1 MLFTLAWRNLWRN
14 RRRTLI
20 TAASVFVAVVLSLAM
35 RSMQIGSYDKMV
47 RDVVENYTG
56 YVQVHARGYWDDK
69 TIENTFATDSA
80 LMRTVRR
87 TEGVTGVV
95 PRLESFA
102 LASAGVRTR
111 GVQVVGIAPRTETS
125 LTGLR
130 EKVAQGTYLETG
142 DTAALVTEGLA
153 EYLRLTVG
161 DTIVLLG
168 QGYRGVS
175 AAAKFAVGG
184 IVDLASP
191 ELNDRTVYLPL
202 EAAQYMYAAPDRLT
216 SLALDIADYRDASEV
231 ASRLRDAL
239 ESDRYEVMVWSEMLT
254 QLVQQIRADN
264 AGGIIMIGILYMIIA
279 FGIFGTVTMMTAE
292 RRREFGVVLAV
303 GMQRRDLSVM
313 LFVETVFIAILGVA
327 AGIVASIPLLA
338 YFAANPIRLTGDLA
352 TTMIEFGIEPVLP
365 WSMDPSIFVNNGMVV
380 LIVAVLCS
388 LYPYFVIRGLEVPSA
403 LRGE

>member
-1 MLFTLAWRNLWRN
+1 MLLTLAWRNLWRN

-20 TAASVFVAVVLSLAM
+20 TAASVFIAVVLSLAM
-35 RSMQIGSYDKMV
+35 RSMQVGSYDKMV

-56 YVQVHARGYWDDK
+56 YLQVHARGYWDDK
-69 TIENTFATDSA
+69 TIEHTFVADSA
-80 LMRTVRR
+80 LMRTVRE
-87 TEGVTGVV
+87 TDGVTGVV

-111 GVQVVGIAPRTETS
+111 GVQVVGVAPRRETA

-130 EKVAQGTYLETG
+130 DRIVQGSYVGPG
-142 DTAALVTEGLA
+142 DSAAVVSGGLA
-153 EYLRLTVG
+153 DYLRLSVG

-175 AAAKFAVGG
+175 AAAKFAIAG
-184 IVDLASP
+184 IVDLPSP
-191 ELNDRTVYLPL
+191 ELDDRMVYLPL
-202 EAAQYMYAAPDRLT
+202 GIAQYMYAAPDRLT
-216 SLALDIADYRDASEV
+216 SLALDIRDYRDASLI
-231 ASRLRDAL
+231 AARLRESLD
-239 ESDRYEVMVWSEMLT
+239 SDRYEVMVWSEMLT

-303 GMQRRDLSVM
+303 GMQRRDLAVM
-313 LFVETVFIAILGVA
+313 LFVETVFIAILGVV
-327 AGIVASIPLLA
+327 AGMIASVPLLA
-338 YFAANPIRLTGDLA
+338 YFVANPIQFTGDLA
-352 TTMIEFGIEPVLP
+352 TTMREFGVEPVLP
-365 WSMDPSIFVNNGMVV
+365 WSMEPSIFINNGMVV
-380 LIVAVLCS
+380 LIVALLCS